1 MYLKSFDEHGN
12 IKISMKIDELNTLSN
27 ALCEYYQLTDK
38 PDERLLDIRKTLYT
52 IYETINTG
60 ANLDSYFYKI
70 INSMGNERNERNT
83 F

>member
-1 MYLKSFDEHGN
+1 MYLKSFDEQSN
-12 IKISMKIDELNTLSN
+12 IKISMKVDELNTLCN
-27 ALCEYYQLTDK
+27 ALCEYCQLTDK
-38 PDERLLDIRKTLYT
+38 LGNRLLDIRKTLYT

-70 INSMGNERNERNT
+70 INSMGNERNEGNT

>member
-1 MYLKSFDEHGN
+1 MYLKSFDENGS
-12 IKISMKIDELNTLSN
+12 IKISMKVDELNILCN
-27 ALCEYYQLTDK
+27 ALCDYYQLTCE
-38 PDERLLDIRKTLYT
+38 PDARLLDIRKTLYT

-70 INSMGNERNERNT
+70 INNMGNKGNERDT

>member
-12 IKISMKIDELNTLSN
+12 IKISMKFDELNTLCN

-38 PDERLLDIRKTLYT
+38 PDERLLDIRKTLYI

-70 INSMGNERNERNT
+70 INNMGNERNERDI